1 MESLDSRL
9 ALLERRHRRSRFISL
24 ASLALGMFGLGV
36 AALRPV
42 KAPEEGEL
50 VASRLTLRDAER
62 RTWLSLSAREGGLV
76 MNDTQGRPRVLLG
89 LDAEGSPR
97 LRFASAEGATLAE
110 LTVYEGDAP
119 RLSLGKPNGAEFFS
133 VALLADGSSRL
144 EFTGEGGRSR
154 ATLGA
159 DASGAPGL
167 WLWDQR
173 GQPRASLQLSP
184 RDDASFVLEGRG
196 GELFRAPLPQG
207 P

>member
-9 ALLERRHRRSRFISL
+9 ALLERRYRRSRLVSL
-24 ASLALGMFGLGV
+24 ASLALGLLGLGV
-36 AALRPV
+36 AALRPM
-42 KAPEEGEL
+42 KRPEEGEL
-50 VASRLTLRDAER
+50 VASRLTLRDAQG
-62 RTWLSLSAREGGLV
+62 RTRLSLSAQDGSLV
-76 MNDTQGRPRVLLG
+76 VNDVRGQPRALLG

-119 RLSLGKPNGAEFFS
+119 RLSLGKPGGMEFFS

-167 WLWDQR
+167 WLWDQQ